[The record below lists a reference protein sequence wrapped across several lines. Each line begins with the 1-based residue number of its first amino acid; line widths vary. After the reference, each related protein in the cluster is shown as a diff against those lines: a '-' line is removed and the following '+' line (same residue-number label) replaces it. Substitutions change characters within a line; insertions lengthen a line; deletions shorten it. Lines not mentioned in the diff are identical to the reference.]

1 MKKDMFNY
9 STRLEDVLLQTEK
22 RDSDTICAVDNLMHE
37 KKHYR
42 IICEEQLK
50 AADPDETPELELRK
64 GFTDLEMYH
73 DLMRSA
79 RLLSLVGRKPQEFMS
94 EEADFLFGCPFRYE
108 SFTDDEIDAV
118 RFDPNVEAV
127 DDRTFY
133 YIWIIFGAFDEV
145 KMAAKVDSE
154 RGTVHPLPFIPVQ
167 SEYEHFYHSKDRK
180 FLTSS
185 ERNILIDRIFYPIL
199 IPDEVVVKSKDEEGS
214 GDDYEDDTFEWDVP
228 DIEDFR
234 PPYNSSDDDSDSD
247 EDDEDGDEDT
257 DDEDNIGNIWYDP
270 EKDDEEDTDGESDD
284 EIWDDTYDKEE
295 IDPED
300 RESMR
305 LLCENMREIRVL
317 SVTDMNGNERTAM
330 EGYMYNNI
338 QGFSGKIPE
347 INIGKRM
354 CIFYPE
360 PIIRPGSHMKIH
372 TSPVMFHSEEF
383 LSDNEVKHIVRT
395 MNSIYTFIEHKDHNE
410 GGIIL

>member
-9 STRLEDVLLQTEK
+9 STRLEDVLFQTEK
-22 RDSDTICAVDNLMHE
+22 RDSDTIFAVDNLMHE

-50 AADPDETPELELRK
+50 ATDPDDETPDLDLGK

-79 RLLSLVGRKPQEFMS
+79 RLLSLAGRKPQEFMS

-108 SFTDDEIDAV
+108 SFTDDEIDTI
-118 RFDPNVEAV
+118 RFDPNAEAA
-127 DDRTFY
+127 DDRTYY

-180 FLTSS
+180 FLTSP

-199 IPDEVVVKSKDEEGS
+199 IPDEVITGSKDEGKTC
-214 GDDYEDDTFEWDVP
+214 DDNEDDTFEWDIP

-234 PPYNSSDDDSDSD
+234 PPYDSSDDDSDLD
-247 EDDEDGDEDT
+247 EDDEDGNEWDNENEKDSENEDV
-257 DDEDNIGNIWYDP
+257 WYDP
-270 EKDDEEDTDGESDD
+270 EKDNKIDD
-284 EIWDDTYDKEE
+284 ETDSEEE
-295 IDPED
+295 IDPQELE
-300 RESMR
+300 RMR
-305 LLCENMREIRVL
+305 LFCETMRDIRVL
-317 SVTDMNGNERTAM
+317 SVTDLIGNDKDTM
-330 EGYMYNNI
+330 F
-338 QGFSGKIPE
+338 FSKLYA
-347 INIGKRM
+347 NMKNFIGKTDKIAVGERM
-354 CIFYPE
+354 YIFHPKPTLNPYCPNV
-360 PIIRPGSHMKIH
+360 RIH
-372 TSPVMFHSEEF
+372 TSTVMFHSEE
-383 LSDNEVKHIVRT
+383 LISENEVKHIVRT
-395 MNSIYTFIEHKDHNE
+395 INSIYTFIEHKKQH
-410 GGIIL
+410 

>member
-1 MKKDMFNY
+1 
-9 STRLEDVLLQTEK
+9 
-22 RDSDTICAVDNLMHE
+22 
-37 KKHYR
+37 
-42 IICEEQLK
+42 
-50 AADPDETPELELRK
+50 
-64 GFTDLEMYH
+64 
-73 DLMRSA
+73 
-79 RLLSLVGRKPQEFMS
+79 MS

-199 IPDEVVVKSKDEEGS
+199 IPDEVVTKSKDEEGS

-247 EDDEDGDEDT
+247 EDDEDG
-257 DDEDNIGNIWYDP
+257 
-270 EKDDEEDTDGESDD
+270 ESDD

-300 RESMR
+300 RERMR

-347 INIGKRM
+347 INIGERM

-395 MNSIYTFIEHKDHNE
+395 ANSIYTFIEYKKQH
-410 GGIIL
+410 

>member
-9 STRLEDVLLQTEK
+9 STRLEDVLFQTEK

-50 AADPDETPELELRK
+50 AADPDDETPELELRK

-199 IPDEVVVKSKDEEGS
+199 IPDEVVIKSKDEEGS

-234 PPYNSSDDDSDSD
+234 TPYNSSDDDSDSD

-257 DDEDNIGNIWYDP
+257 DDEDNSGNIWYDP

-300 RESMR
+300 RERMR
-305 LLCENMREIRVL
+305 LLCENMRKIKVL
-317 SVTDMNGNERTAM
+317 SVTDLIGNNKDTMTFLPGLNLYEDIT
-330 EGYMYNNI
+330 N
-338 QGFSGKIPE
+338 FVGKINE
-347 INIGKRM
+347 IAIGKRM
-354 CIFYPE
+354 YIFNTKPTLNPYCPDV
-360 PIIRPGSHMKIH
+360 RIH
-372 TSPVMFHSEEF
+372 TSQVMFHSEE
-383 LSDNEVKHIVRT
+383 LISENEVKHIVRT
-395 MNSIYTFIEHKDHNE
+395 ANSIYTFIEYKKQH
-410 GGIIL
+410 

>member
-9 STRLEDVLLQTEK
+9 STRLEDVLFQTEK

-50 AADPDETPELELRK
+50 AADLDDETPELDLGK

-79 RLLSLVGRKPQEFMS
+79 RLLSLAGRKPQEFMS

-167 SEYEHFYHSKDRK
+167 SEYDHFYHSKDRK
-180 FLTSS
+180 FLTGP

-199 IPDEVVVKSKDEEGS
+199 IPDEVVTKSKNEEES
-214 GDDYEDDTFEWDVP
+214 CDDYEDDTFEWDVP

-234 PPYNSSDDDSDSD
+234 PPYDPSDDDSDSD
-247 EDDEDGDEDT
+247 EDEDNESEDSIEDT
-257 DDEDNIGNIWYDP
+257 DDEDDDGNVWYDP
-270 EKDDEEDTDGESDD
+270 DMDDEEETDNEIGDELGDTTDGE
-284 EIWDDTYDKEE
+284 EE

-300 RESMR
+300 WEKMR
-305 LLCENMREIRVL
+305 LFCETMKDIRVL
-317 SVTDMNGNERTAM
+317 SVTDLIGNDKDAF
-330 EGYMYNNI
+330 
-338 QGFSGKIPE
+338 FSKLYA
-347 INIGKRM
+347 NMKNFIGKTDKIAIGERM
-354 CIFYPE
+354 YIFHPKPKLNPYCPDV
-360 PIIRPGSHMKIH
+360 RIH
-372 TSPVMFHSEEF
+372 TSPVMFHSEE
-383 LSDNEVKHIVRT
+383 LISENEIKHIVRT
-395 MNSIYTFIEHKDHNE
+395 VNSIYTFIEYKKQH
-410 GGIIL
+410 

>member
-9 STRLEDVLLQTEK
+9 STRLEDVLFQTEK

-50 AADPDETPELELRK
+50 VADPDDETPELDLGK

-94 EEADFLFGCPFRYE
+94 EEADFLFGCPLRYE
-108 SFTDDEIDAV
+108 IFTDDEIDAI
-118 RFDPNVEAV
+118 RFDPNVEAA
-127 DDRTFY
+127 DDRTYY

-167 SEYEHFYHSKDRK
+167 SEYEHFYHSKDRE

-199 IPDEVVVKSKDEEGS
+199 IPDEIVTKSKDEEKNC
-214 GDDYEDDTFEWDVP
+214 DDYEDDTFEWDVP

-234 PPYNSSDDDSDSD
+234 PPYDSSDDDSDLDED
-247 EDDEDGDEDT
+247 EDDDDGNEDT
-257 DDEDNIGNIWYDP
+257 DNEDDSGNIWYDE
-270 EKDDEEDTDGESDD
+270 EKDEEEDTDSKSDD
-284 EIWDDTYDKEE
+284 EVCEDE
-295 IDPED
+295 INPQDLE
-300 RESMR
+300 RMR
-305 LLCENMREIRVL
+305 LFCETMRDIRVL
-317 SVTDMNGNERTAM
+317 SVTDLIGNDKETMFFPQLYANMKNFVGKLDKIAIGER
-330 EGYMYNNI
+330 MYIFHPKPKLNPYC
-338 QGFSGKIPE
+338 PE
-347 INIGKRM
+347 VR
-354 CIFYPE
+354 
-360 PIIRPGSHMKIH
+360 IH
-372 TSPVMFHSEEF
+372 TSTVMFHSEE
-383 LSDNEVKHIVRT
+383 LISENEIKHIVRT
-395 MNSIYTFIEHKDHNE
+395 INSIYTFIEYKKEH
-410 GGIIL
+410 